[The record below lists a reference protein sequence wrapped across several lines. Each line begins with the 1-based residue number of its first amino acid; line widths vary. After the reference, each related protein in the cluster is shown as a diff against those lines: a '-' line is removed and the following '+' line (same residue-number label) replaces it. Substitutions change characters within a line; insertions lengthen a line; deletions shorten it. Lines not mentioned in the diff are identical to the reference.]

1 MTATVEAAPPAAT
14 TTTPGLRA
22 RVRGYGETGHAVSRL
37 ALVTLRRGVLPAGV
51 LGLRIL
57 FREGQ
62 RDLHWKVLGDAL
74 VRVLERAGP
83 LTTKLGQVLATRSDV
98 LPAAV
103 CSRLEVLLDR
113 QRPMADDD
121 LRRALAVAYPD
132 GAPFAD
138 LDPRPLGVGS
148 VGQVHRAKLPDGRK
162 VVVKVL
168 RPGVGEA
175 IERDLRSAR
184 ALLPLVARL
193 PRGDRELARRLLSRA
208 LDDLATGLRRETDLL
223 AEADSLRE
231 FRRRLQRNPRVV
243 VPECHRDLCRPGVL
257 VMEAL
262 EGESLSAFR
271 ARAAKDPVAAR
282 TIAKLAFQEI
292 LQQVFED
299 GRFHAD
305 PHSGNLLVL
314 PDGRLG
320 IIDLGLTAEFGAAE
334 RKSITEAIRAFLAR
348 DPQRVIRSLLALGTA
363 PEGFE
368 LDAFEREVLDVVR
381 KGGEPPAGGLPGA
394 DSGEEPTRLER
405 LVNELLSVARRH
417 ELEIPPSTTLLI
429 KSLVTIEGVAR
440 SLDPDLDLG
449 RAALPVI
456 LNALKPRWVDSLAFW
471 RWGRTTHA

>member
-1 MTATVEAAPPAAT
+1 MSTIIDPP
-14 TTTPGLRA
+14 PGLRA
-22 RVRGYGETGHAVSRL
+22 RVRGYRETGGAVSRL
-37 ALVTLRRGVLPAGV
+37 AYLTLRRGVLPAGV
-51 LGLRIL
+51 LGLRVL
-57 FREGQ
+57 VREGQ

-74 VRVLERAGP
+74 ARVLEQGGP
-83 LTTKLGQVLATRSDV
+83 LTTKLGQILATRGDV
-98 LPAAV
+98 LPPAV
-103 CSRLEVLLDR
+103 CARLEVLLER

-121 LRRALAVAYPD
+121 LRQALAAAYPD
-132 GAPFAD
+132 GAPFD
-138 LDPRPLGVGS
+138 LEPAPLGVGS
-148 VGQVHRAKLPDGRK
+148 VGQVHRARLQDGRK

-168 RPGVGEA
+168 RPGVAEA

-193 PRGDRELARRLLSRA
+193 PRGDREAAARLLTRA
-208 LDDLATGLRRETDLL
+208 LDDLGAGLRRETDLL

-231 FRRRLQRNPRVV
+231 FRRRLQRNPKVV
-243 VPECHRDLCRPGVL
+243 VPEVHRDLCRPGVL
-257 VMEAL
+257 VMELL
-262 EGESLSAFR
+262 EGESLAAFR
-271 ARAAKDPVAAR
+271 ARAAQDPEAAR
-282 TIAKLAFQEI
+282 RVATLALREI

-305 PHSGNLLVL
+305 PHAGNLLVL

-320 IIDLGLTAEFGAAE
+320 IVDLGLTAEFGAAE
-334 RKSITEAIRAFLAR
+334 RKQITQAIHAFLAR
-348 DPQRVIRSLLALGTA
+348 DPQRVIRALLALGTA

-381 KGGEPPAGGLPGA
+381 APAPDA
-394 DSGEEPTRLER
+394 DPSGDGPTRLER

-417 ELEIPPSTTLLI
+417 ELEIPPSTTMLV

-456 LNALKPRWVDSLAFW
+456 LSALRPRWIDGLAFW
-471 RWGRTTHA
+471 RWGKGAS